1 MYDWD
6 FNVILR
12 HKWVFIQGAWISL
25 KITLLVAVL
34 GTVAGGLLGLARA
47 GKARWLSIPAAV
59 FVELFL
65 ALPIVVL
72 LIWIYYCGPIL
83 LGVNLSGFW
92 TAVLALSLTLSA
104 FVAEI
109 VRSSLHAVP
118 LGHVEAARGLGMTR
132 VQAFHHIVLPQA
144 FRVMLPP
151 LASMYI
157 DTLKMSSLA
166 SIIAV
171 YELLH
176 SAQNLIMSS
185 YRPLEIYT
193 VVALIYVV
201 IIIPFAL
208 LTRRYE
214 STMRWRLL

>member
-1 MYDWD
+1 MYQWD
-6 FNVILR
+6 FEVILR
-12 HKWVFIQGAWISL
+12 HKWVFVQGAWISL
-25 KITLLVAVL
+25 TITLCVVVL
-34 GTVAGGLLGLARA
+34 GTIGGLFLGLARA
-47 GKARWLSIPAAV
+47 SKNRWISVPAAIY
-59 FVELFL
+59 VELFL
-65 ALPIVVL
+65 ALPILVL
-72 LIWIYYCGPIL
+72 LIWFYYCGPIL
-83 LGVNLSGFW
+83 LGLKLSGFW
-92 TAVLALSLTLSA
+92 TAVLALTLTLNA

-118 LGHVEAARGLGMTR
+118 VGHVEAARGLGLTR
-132 VQAFHHIVLPQA
+132 LQALRFIVLPQA

-151 LASMYI
+151 LMSMYI

-166 SIIAV
+166 SVIAV

-193 VVALIYVV
+193 TVAVIYVV
-201 IIIPFAL
+201 IIVPFAL